1 MKPQPVLL
9 LLLPDVAVQTAHST
23 TLLHILYKTRG
34 LEIGTLKEQA
44 AAIIQC
50 AA

>member
-1 MKPQPVLL
+1 MNLLPAVLL
-9 LLLPDVAVQTAHST
+9 DVAVQTAHST

-44 AAIIQC
+44 AAIIQF

>member
-1 MKPQPVLL
+1 MKLL
-9 LLLPDVAVQTAHST
+9 LLLPVLLDVAVQTAHST

-44 AAIIQC
+44 AAII
-50 AA
+50 

>member
-1 MKPQPVLL
+1 MKLLPAVLL
-9 LLLPDVAVQTAHST
+9 DVAVQTTHST

-44 AAIIQC
+44 AAIIQL